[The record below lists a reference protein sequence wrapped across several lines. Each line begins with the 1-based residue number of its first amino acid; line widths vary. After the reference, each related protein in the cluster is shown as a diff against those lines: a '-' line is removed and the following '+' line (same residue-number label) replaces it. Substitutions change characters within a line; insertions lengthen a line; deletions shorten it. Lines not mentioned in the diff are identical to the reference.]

1 MVVTKST
8 GDCYRPVQLLTSL
21 NLPLRQCSF
30 LCGCAYYIETKSYAL
45 TGEGPALRSICQGGR
60 P

>member
-8 GDCYRPVQLLTSL
+8 GDCYRPVQLLTYL

-30 LCGCAYYIETKSYAL
+30 LCGCAYYIETKSYGL
-45 TGEGPALRSICQGGR
+45 IGEGPALRSIRQGGR
-60 P
+60 L